1 VLGQGSALDR
11 PLEVRASWT
20 QTLGPQHQA
29 ANDRVGWTERDW
41 REELTS
47 ARHRAVSAPAT
58 SEPELLRSARAGDQD
73 AFAEL
78 VVIHADRV
86 FGALRRFGLDASEA
100 DEVAQEV
107 FLRAWRGLARF
118 KECARLSTWLYRI
131 AFNEAHRRL
140 SQPAPPRVELHPD
153 RDDPI
158 ASLPDAPHL
167 GPEAQALD
175 HEFQQT
181 LQQALAQLPDDW
193 RAAVVLRDIEGLS
206 TQEAAQVVGA
216 RQAAFKSRLHRGR
229 MQLGALLEP
238 YLKLEVG

>member
-1 VLGQGSALDR
+1 
-11 PLEVRASWT
+11 
-20 QTLGPQHQA
+20 
-29 ANDRVGWTERDW
+29 
-41 REELTS
+41 
-47 ARHRAVSAPAT
+47 VSAGAT
-58 SEPELLRSARAGDQD
+58 SERKLIRSARAGDQD

-78 VVIHADRV
+78 VVFHADRV

-107 FLRAWRGLARF
+107 FLRAWRGLSRF
-118 KECARLSTWLYRI
+118 EERAQLSTWLYRI
-131 AFNEAHRRL
+131 AFNEAQRHLSRR
-140 SQPAPPRVELHPD
+140 APPRVELDPD
-153 RDDPI
+153 RDD
-158 ASLPDAPHL
+158 AVVSLPDAPQL

-181 LQQALAQLPDDW
+181 LEQALAQLPHEW

-206 TQEAAQVVGA
+206 TQEAAHVVGA

-238 YLKLEVG
+238 YLKLEEG